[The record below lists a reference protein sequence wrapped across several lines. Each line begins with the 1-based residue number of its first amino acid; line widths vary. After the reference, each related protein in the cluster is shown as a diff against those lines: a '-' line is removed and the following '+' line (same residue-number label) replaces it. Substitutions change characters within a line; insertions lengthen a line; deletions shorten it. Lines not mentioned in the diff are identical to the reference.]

1 MTKPMTD
8 SVRAVGALALAVT
21 ITRVGPA
28 LRSPVATAAHSPAP
42 ASELSVGDDGEALAL
57 VPRSDL
63 AGAGAVPQDDGSD
76 SGDGGESDDG
86 GDDEDADGD

>member
-1 MTKPMTD
+1 MTKAVTA
-8 SVRAVGALALAVT
+8 SVLDAGALALVVT
-21 ITRVGPA
+21 ITRVVPTPRA
-28 LRSPVATAAHSPAP
+28 PVAAAVHSPAP
-42 ASELSVGDDGEALAL
+42 ASECSVSDEDALAL

-86 GDDEDADGD
+86 GDVEDADGD